1 MSWSS
6 GWNVSTKNGQS
17 PENFESR
24 TKSRF
29 WAKYETHP
37 VVSASLHSAG
47 TLLGRCIDTIVS
59 NAHLYSSNA
68 DLREQLRNL
77 PLDLD
82 EAIEA
87 AAQRRSCSNQVKIA
101 LLSSEART
109 LKLDIPE
116 DDDVELL
123 LATAPH
129 LHKLKLMQNQHLSSQ
144 AVFSLQ
150 AIMGHMEKFALYC
163 PWRNTVD
170 NGQLLHLLSAAPN
183 LHSVIY
189 QSLLLQDTV
198 DQLATF
204 TQLRRLDIDIA
215 GVVSRIAH
223 PTLERLSIGVSSA
236 TVHHTSAIL
245 EQCHVDLP
253 NVRVLALYSFNLTS
267 AALNAVLAGC
277 PKLEELKLFECTL
290 QANGEPPEQ
299 QSTWHWSGL
308 DFGVSATSGGGGWG
322 AKPDDE
328 KAALYKH
335 FEMLEVSELRKRT
348 VSNERQLR
356 LCDTL
361 TRIRLI
367 KVAGVD
373 LILAEVCPP
382 TLKHLFIYDDQDTS
396 HPMMPRWPF
405 KQLETIAYEN
415 SFSVSSPVLDRLLS
429 ENHQTLRHFNTYM
442 SFGTERTMLQ
452 LPLLES
458 LVIETTN
465 DFVDVFHHY
474 LNTCPLLRR
483 AALVG
488 EPSTSTASGGSGWSL
503 STTRSGG
510 VGDIAC
516 KDTLHTLAI
525 EAYSVKFDPIV
536 LQRCTALKHVVMDCG
551 LCASWTDED
560 MVFDVVSPN
569 GALRVLEGSGAR
581 SAVRYVNATELSLNN
596 WSAAMIPF
604 LSPSTLHRLNV
615 YSAEDAWS
623 TVTNETQLTQLE
635 ELKIEMGTVSCVWG
649 IVSRT
654 PNLRSLVINKV
665 EGVPIPQNDRPDGA
679 THYIESDTQVQ
690 DKSAPFGGA
699 YTSSAAANA
708 TTPGPDTENSSVDDD
723 DAVSEV
729 ADNAGAVSASTAA
742 PAFAGYW
749 DSFGDDKAATTTS
762 TDPMAADSADPR
774 AVNGDATS
782 LTSTQPE
789 PADAAPRVDTAVI
802 AAAAVTTTPATI
814 TATATTA
821 GAAASA
827 DEGPADGATTE
838 SKTVTFAAD
847 TRGGLGSAGTD
858 AATSALSGID
868 FTSGF
873 GGFSTGGA
881 TGFGFGSA
889 SAASGGFGTTSNG
902 FSFGF
907 GTTSG
912 GTSGRF
918 GSTSGVFGSAA
929 GGFGS
934 TSGGFGSTS
943 GGFGSTSGG
952 FGSTSGGF
960 GSTSGGFGSISGGFG
975 STSGGFGSTSGG
987 FGSTSGGFGSTSG
1000 GFGSTSGGFG
1010 STSGGF
1016 GSISGGFG
1024 STSGGFGSTSGGFGS
1039 TSGGFGSTSG
1049 GFGSTSG
1056 GFGSTSGGFGS
1067 TSGGFGSISGG
1078 FGSTS
1083 GGFGSTSGGFGSTS
1097 GGFGSTSAGT
1107 ANEATA
1113 ESISLAHLHTLS
1125 IPRASNLLVSTIIS
1139 SAMMS
1144 LTKLCVDAVQSP
1156 VVLPQLQ
1163 ELQCL
1168 AASLH
1173 RFTAP
1178 MLRVLRLEGEIYED
1192 TFDVSPFQQL
1202 QELRCH
1208 SSQPI
1213 RHLHVPSPRL
1223 FRLHLEGGVA
1233 QSITVDSRV
1242 LKYLRLRHSPHVQW
1256 KCNSVPQHLA
1266 LIGCTTRVLFQIV
1279 GEAAETVRS
1288 LRICNGC
1295 AGMTV
1300 TQLNRFRSL
1309 QAAYL
1314 LGFGIVT
1321 DSDSRDTV
1329 FWPQLRQLAMHECV
1343 FPASIVAPQL
1353 TKVSFNQVAF
1363 QRFSLQAE
1371 AVRILSFLRCI
1382 ALEIELQC
1390 PQVQQLTVNFTPAL
1404 NMQRVVQSCPDLV
1417 IIDGGVIADAEL
1429 RGSLPKLVDA
1439 SFADCDLRTVALS
1452 APNLWKMTFGISA
1465 KLRELELDAANL
1477 RHLIFSSSW
1486 GGAKTTAIRKYALN
1500 CPNLPYLTINSRCL
1514 RQASI
1519 QTKALRT
1526 LDINQQISTQQLNT
1540 ILSDCAQTLQQ
1551 LSINCALMT
1560 VLAVVAPQ
1568 LLTLSLGE
1576 PQDLQKVTLDCPRM
1590 LELKAQFQYCTELNF
1605 NCPSLL
1611 HLSMQGCMLPRQGY
1625 EPLLRSMTSLQQLAL
1640 VNSAVDSPALQHINR
1655 MSSLARLILGSN
1667 NVTAFDCSGV
1677 NSLATLQL
1685 QHCVAIEKLRF
1696 SSFLTH
1702 LSLMSVRMSAKVLW
1716 QALADCQSL
1725 QTLIA
1730 TQLTLLESDQDMF
1743 EPAMLPELTIIS
1755 CFAECE
1761 VPQAFFTALLESSK
1775 QRLTDL
1781 RVFETFGITSVCL
1794 DGFVQLLSVQF
1805 SALHDLQSLEVR
1817 NCPLLN
1823 RIMAEKGNDLERV
1836 ILDTPQLLHLQLDCS
1851 RCLHSIE
1858 LIQVMPALQL
1868 SAKACR
1874 SLPSNL
1880 TEVLAK
1886 THPGVI
1892 VTVS

>member
-952 FGSTSGGF
+952 FGSTS
-960 GSTSGGFGSISGGFG
+960 
-975 STSGGFGSTSGG
+975 
-987 FGSTSGGFGSTSG
+987 
-1000 GFGSTSGGFG
+1000 
-1010 STSGGF
+1010 
-1016 GSISGGFG
+1016 
-1024 STSGGFGSTSGGFGS
+1024 
-1039 TSGGFGSTSG
+1039 
-1049 GFGSTSG
+1049 
-1056 GFGSTSGGFGS
+1056 
-1067 TSGGFGSISGG
+1067 
-1078 FGSTS
+1078 
-1083 GGFGSTSGGFGSTS
+1083 
-1097 GGFGSTSAGT
+1097 AGT